1 MIESTIILTCKV
13 SVFLSSY
20 SLQQQHQSS
29 SNARKFGTPLRS
41 NVDKSQRSVQSS
53 LKKKKVVRVRT
64 PNNNSKA
71 TGKKFDSATESLPL
85 LSSSNTTTTAGKEN
99 TVVFV
104 PGPVGL
110 QLEPVNESPRYGC
123 RVARFVDG
131 GPNDPGQARK
141 SGKISCGDLVLK
153 VEAEGELMAA
163 TTYDEIIKLLQLSHK
178 KRIIT
183 VQSIWGSHKNV
194 SEPTTNKSDRG
205 TKIGQFIPTKRGNS
219 TTTKTRDKD
228 KLPPPPPPILSQ
240 SQGTPN
246 STIENDMIFLPP
258 FQSVVHSSSEEE
270 FSEASPIRNRTIL
283 PPPAAAVATDAPII
297 VNMSSQD
304 STPLSRSS
312 SFRSQS
318 TTKSSKK
325 SMTPPSQNIADQFL
339 LFDGFMGGLE
349 QESSQYS
356 SNSASS
362 SFESMSIAED
372 IDATKSRDN
381 CFVNVETPDRQ
392 SQNSACDDHCENTVR
407 SQIQQQQD
415 LFELSLARADFE
427 QRLQAART
435 EHSKTERELK
445 DLYIHSCE
453 RNEGKIRELVVDNDS
468 LQKALDETK
477 AKQTL
482 LTDTRIKGMEKQ
494 VAELEKIRVQT
505 QIEAGAKIKDVTN
518 EFSRKMVAK
527 EGHWNR
533 KFAELDDEINDLR
546 GKSASTIMELDMSRT
561 MIAEMESRI
570 LAAEGEKD
578 DFSGRLQ
585 DAHRSIEDLEESIHR
600 HKEEDKVKE
609 QVLQKSQERQEKVM
623 NENRSLA
630 EEIESYDSFRE
641 ESSVLTEKL
650 ANSVQEK
657 HKVVIESQSVASK
670 LETENENLAK
680 QIDEKTSDV
689 DQLLQE
695 KLLLEDKLAQTWNQ
709 YRKAKNAASTVQDT
723 LMEKLENGEYFTSA
737 DVEEKE
743 VTIQSL
749 SNEMKRVKAA
759 LKDELFKATKKSV
772 NLHLQLRGVELKLR
786 EREESNIKITGERE
800 ESNKKIVELGEN
812 LDTVKNQIQMV
823 TEMYDD
829 EKVVVIELKGQ
840 VEALSS
846 SKEEAEISHQK
857 SIELLSSE
865 LEAKKDELMSCQDR
879 LKEIQPLM
887 QKEMAISA
895 DLGSQV
901 ESITKSKEDVGVQY
915 QKSIESI
922 SSELEAKKSE
932 LLLCQDSL
940 EEMQSLKDKEMAISA
955 DLKAQ
960 VESITKSKEDVVV
973 QYQQSIESVSSEL
986 KAKKSELLLC
996 QDSLEEMQS
1005 LKDKEMTDS
1014 ADLKAQV
1021 ESLTKAKVEA
1031 DVQNQK
1037 SNETISS
1044 ELEST
1049 KSEMF
1054 CCQNRLNE
1062 AKNVNIS
1069 LRKSNDELGQD
1080 LATLTST
1087 TEEADSH
1094 TKKMLIEVQ
1103 KEVQS
1108 QKMKVNSAE
1117 AQRGEILD
1125 ELHQLKSRE
1134 EYLQQQIVH
1143 LETTLDQSEQE
1154 LFLAKAEAKEH
1165 SDECASLC
1173 EELSCTE
1180 TRLQILEEDY
1190 NVVKLV
1196 QEKSREEIDSLVL
1209 EKKNIDSNHQETI
1222 KELNSVL
1229 QSKQALLETT
1239 KEALQ
1244 QSIDKLTLE
1253 SNEAGLQYRND
1264 IKELTTE
1271 LERKEGELSTT
1282 EAQLKNSQDDGLIA
1296 MEAMEGLRK
1305 TIHLLTSEN
1314 ETVSTQYWESV
1325 GELTAELQSKT
1336 EELSCK
1342 QSRLDDLQVEIQFNK
1357 MNLQEKEQ
1365 HQFHDLRETIASQTR
1380 LLDFSEFENS
1390 KMEDLNSTLQSTII
1404 DLENRLSESYSTL
1417 NGKFTS
1423 LSQEKAEIEEVANLQ
1438 QEKNKDE
1445 IKDLQSKILSM
1456 SHANCGQQIKLRA
1469 LTQDTGERLKLQKNC
1484 DDLSEYVANLEVS
1497 KEKMSINYCSEIF
1510 RLVKRL
1516 AILESTHAEINEQ
1529 RRKAMVFASTQLNA
1543 SSARATQLHNKLKHN
1558 LGQQEEEERLIAV
1571 ELAEKTK
1578 QLKFQNVMTSSLQV
1592 ETSSILLLVK
1602 DLEESKEKEFNA
1614 LKAITEGLQSELSSE
1629 KMRNAQSSA
1638 DAFDARIE
1646 LKILDN
1652 KYSLMLQSKDEAL
1665 LKSENA
1671 RTTMARNMLQANA
1684 ILTSLREQLK
1694 EKDHEIED
1702 VMHDLQQTKEEMGN
1716 KHDGMIESKRLALEL
1731 AAVQQSEIE
1740 LRKEIMTQATEIDVL
1755 LDFNSTLK
1763 TDLEA
1768 KERNLDELIEELKD
1782 KEGTSCHLR
1791 EDIQQVGREFQ
1802 RDVTGLQRQVLSSRA
1817 TYIAKHIQNGCLE
1830 QNLERLNH
1838 QLHSLQE
1845 DEQSLKKNILKL
1857 QVHYVSKHLQTQILE
1872 RNNAC
1877 FNQKENV
1884 SEKKINDL
1892 QEANAI
1898 LEGEMETMSVT
1909 LNESKNQIEQL
1920 QTMGALEIDILNEEG
1935 KNKDPESRK
1944 KTESKEKTQ
1953 LLRNIECLSSK

>member
-1 MIESTIILTCKV
+1 
-13 SVFLSSY
+13 
-20 SLQQQHQSS
+20 
-29 SNARKFGTPLRS
+29 
-41 NVDKSQRSVQSS
+41 
-53 LKKKKVVRVRT
+53 VVRVRT

-71 TGKKFDSATESLPL
+71 ATGEKFDLATESLPL
-85 LSSSNTTTTAGKEN
+85 LSSSNGKEN
-99 TVVFV
+99 TVVFA

-141 SGKISCGDLVLK
+141 SSKISCGDLVLK

-163 TTYDEIIKLLQLSHK
+163 TTYDEIINLLQLSHK

-183 VQSIWGSHKNV
+183 VQSIWGSNKNI
-194 SEPTTNKSDRG
+194 SEPTNNNRDRS

-219 TTTKTRDKD
+219 TTTKNRSSD
-228 KLPPPPPPILSQ
+228 KLPPPPPPIPSQ

-246 STIENDMIFLPP
+246 STIENDMLFLPP

-270 FSEASPIRNRTIL
+270 FSEASPIRNRTML
-283 PPPAAAVATDAPII
+283 AAAVATDAPII
-297 VNMSSQD
+297 VDMSSQD
-304 STPLSRSS
+304 STPHSRSS

-318 TTKSSKK
+318 TAKSSKK

-339 LFDGFMGGLE
+339 LIDGFMGGIE
-349 QESSQYS
+349 QESSQVS
-356 SNSASS
+356 SSSASS
-362 SFESMSIAED
+362 SFESMSIVEE

-381 CFVNVETPDRQ
+381 GSINVNTPERQ
-392 SQNSACDDHCENTVR
+392 SQTSTCDDHCENTER
-407 SQIQQQQD
+407 SQIEQHQD

-445 DLYIHSCE
+445 DLYIHTCE
-453 RNEGKIRELVVDNDS
+453 RNEGKIRQLVVDNDS
-468 LQKALDETK
+468 LQMALDETK

-494 VAELEKIRVQT
+494 VAELEKIRIQT
-505 QIEAGAKIKDVTN
+505 QIEAGAKIKDMTN
-518 EFSRKMVAK
+518 EYSRKMVTK
-527 EGHWNR
+527 EGHWSR

-546 GKSASTIMELDMSRT
+546 EKSASTIMELDMSRT

-578 DFSGRLQ
+578 DFSDRLQ
-585 DAHRSIEDLEESIHR
+585 DAHRSIEELEESIHR
-600 HKEEDKVKE
+600 NKEEDKVKE
-609 QVLQKSQERQEKVM
+609 QVLQKTQERLEKVM
-623 NENRSLA
+623 SENRALT

-657 HKVVIESQSVASK
+657 QKVVIESQTVASK
-670 LETENENLAK
+670 LETENENLSK

-709 YRKAKNAASTVQDT
+709 YRKAKSEASTVQDT

-749 SNEMKRVKAA
+749 SSEMKRVKAA

-786 EREESNIKITGERE
+786 EREESNTKIIRERDL
-800 ESNKKIVELGEN
+800 SNKRIAELGEN
-812 LDTVKNQIQMV
+812 LDTVKNQILMV

-829 EKVVVIELKGQ
+829 EKVVVVELKGQ

-846 SKEEAEISHQK
+846 SKEEAEIRHQK
-857 SIELLSSE
+857 SVELISSE
-865 LEAKKDELMSCQDR
+865 LEAKEGELLSCQDR
-879 LKEIQPLM
+879 LEEIQPLM

-901 ESITKSKEDVGVQY
+901 ESITKSKEEVGVQY

-940 EEMQSLKDKEMAISA
+940 EEMHSLNVKEIATIADLKAQVEALSLSKKEAEIRHQQSMESISSELESKKIELLLCQDRLEEMQSLKNKEMATSA

-960 VESITKSKEDVVV
+960 VESMSKSKE
-973 QYQQSIESVSSEL
+973 
-986 KAKKSELLLC
+986 
-996 QDSLEEMQS
+996 
-1005 LKDKEMTDS
+1005 
-1014 ADLKAQV
+1014 
-1021 ESLTKAKVEA
+1021 EA
-1031 DVQNQK
+1031 DVQYQK

-1049 KSEMF
+1049 KSEMLS
-1054 CCQNRLNE
+1054 CRNRLNE
-1062 AKNVNIS
+1062 AENVNIY

-1080 LATLTST
+1080 LANLSSA

-1094 TKKMLIEVQ
+1094 TKKMLTEVQ
-1103 KEVQS
+1103 KEIES
-1108 QKMKVNSAE
+1108 QKRKVASTE
-1117 AQRGEILD
+1117 AQRDEILD
-1125 ELHQLKSRE
+1125 ELNQLKSKE
-1134 EYLQQQIVH
+1134 ECLQQQIVH

-1154 LFLAKAEAKEH
+1154 LFSAKAEAKEL
-1165 SDECASLC
+1165 SDECACLKTTENDLKRRIESLVDEKERLTSEYQDNTDSIRIRLHTEEDTIASLKEVETELQKSIKSLNEEKENIVKQRDDKIETLQAGLQSQC

-1180 TRLQILEEDY
+1180 MRLQILEEDY
-1190 NVVKLV
+1190 SVVKSA
-1196 QEKSREEIDSLVL
+1196 QEKSREEIDILVL
-1209 EKKNIDSNHQETI
+1209 EKKNIDSIHQETI
-1222 KELNSVL
+1222 KELNSML

-1244 QSIDKLTLE
+1244 QSIDKLALE
-1253 SNEAGLQYRND
+1253 NHEAGLRYRDD
-1264 IKELTTE
+1264 IEELTTE
-1271 LERKEGELSTT
+1271 LGRKEDELSTT
-1282 EAQLKNSQDDGLIA
+1282 QAQLKKIEDDGLIA

-1325 GELTAELQSKT
+1325 GELTDELQSKT

-1342 QSRLDDLQVEIQFNK
+1342 QSRLDDLEEEIQFNK

-1380 LLDFSEFENS
+1380 LLDCSEFENS
-1390 KMEDLNSTLQSTII
+1390 KMEDLNSTLQSRIVV
-1404 DLENRLSESYSTL
+1404 LENRLSESSSAL
-1417 NGKFTS
+1417 EGKFLS
-1423 LSQEKAEIEEVANLQ
+1423 LSQEKAKLKEIANLQ
-1438 QEKNKDE
+1438 QEKHRDE
-1445 IKDLQSKILSM
+1445 LKHLQSKIMSM
-1456 SHANCGQQIKLRA
+1456 SHTDCDLQIKLRA
-1469 LTQDTGERLKLQKNC
+1469 LTQDADEKLELQKKC
-1484 DDLSEYVANLEVS
+1484 DDLNEYIADLEVS
-1497 KEKMSINYCSEIF
+1497 KEKISINYCSEIF

-1516 AILESTHAEINEQ
+1516 AILESTHVEINEQ
-1529 RRKAMVFASTQLNA
+1529 RRKAMVFASTQLNV
-1543 SSARATQLHNKLKHN
+1543 SSARTTELHNKLKHN
-1558 LGQQEEEERLIAV
+1558 LGQQEEEEKLIAV

-1578 QLKFQNVMTSSLQV
+1578 QLKFQNVMTSSLQA

-1614 LKAITEGLQSELSSE
+1614 LKAITEGLQSALSSE
-1629 KMRNAQSSA
+1629 KMTSAQSAA

-1671 RTTMARNMLQANA
+1671 RTIMARNMLQANA
-1684 ILTSLREQLK
+1684 VLTSLRVQLN

-1702 VMHDLQQTKEEMGN
+1702 AMHDLRQTKEVAG
-1716 KHDGMIESKRLALEL
+1716 KKLQDIIELKRLVLEL
-1731 AAVQQSEIE
+1731 AAVQQSESE
-1740 LRKEIMTQATEIDVL
+1740 LREEIITQATEIDVL

-1763 TDLEA
+1763 TDLED
-1768 KERNLDELIEELKD
+1768 KERNLDELTEELKD
-1782 KEGTSCHLR
+1782 KEGSSCRLR
-1791 EDIQQVGREFQ
+1791 EDLQ
-1802 RDVTGLQRQVLSSRA
+1802 RVERDCQRHVTGLQRQVLSSRA
-1817 TYIAKHIQNGCLE
+1817 AYVAKHIQNE
-1830 QNLERLNH
+1830 
-1838 QLHSLQE
+1838 
-1845 DEQSLKKNILKL
+1845 
-1857 QVHYVSKHLQTQILE
+1857 KHI
-1872 RNNAC
+1872 AC
-1877 FNQKENV
+1877 FHQKENV
-1884 SEKKINDL
+1884 AKEKIDNL
-1892 QEANAI
+1892 HEANAS
-1898 LEGEMETMSVT
+1898 LKGEMEKMNVT
-1909 LNESKNQIEQL
+1909 LNENKHQIEQL
-1920 QTMGALEIDILNEEG
+1920 QKATGVLEIDILNEEG
-1935 KNKDPESRK
+1935 KNKEPESRK

>member
-1 MIESTIILTCKV
+1 MIESIIILTCKV
-13 SVFLSSY
+13 PIFLSSY
-20 SLQQQHQSS
+20 SFQQQHRSS
-29 SNARKFGTPLRS
+29 SDARKFGTPLRS

-64 PNNNSKA
+64 PNNHSKA

-205 TKIGQFIPTKRGNS
+205 TKIGQFIPTKRGSS

-283 PPPAAAVATDAPII
+283 PLPAAAVATDAPII

-392 SQNSACDDHCENTVR
+392 SQNSAYDDHCENAVR

-527 EGHWNR
+527 EGHWSR

-846 SKEEAEISHQK
+846 SKEEAEISHQM

-922 SSELEAKKSE
+922 SSELE
-932 LLLCQDSL
+932 
-940 EEMQSLKDKEMAISA
+940 
-955 DLKAQ
+955 
-960 VESITKSKEDVVV
+960 
-973 QYQQSIESVSSEL
+973 
-986 KAKKSELLLC
+986 AKKSELLLC

-1154 LFLAKAEAKEH
+1154 LVLAKAEAKEH

>member
-1 MIESTIILTCKV
+1 MIESIIILTCKV

-20 SLQQQHQSS
+20 SFQQQHQSS

-71 TGKKFDSATESLPL
+71 TGKKSDAATESLPL

-283 PPPAAAVATDAPII
+283 PPPPAAVATDAPII

-325 SMTPPSQNIADQFL
+325 SMTTPSQNIADQFL

-415 LFELSLARADFE
+415 LFERSLARADFE

-772 NLHLQLRGVELKLR
+772 NLHLQFRGVELKLR

-895 DLGSQV
+895 DLGS
-901 ESITKSKEDVGVQY
+901 
-915 QKSIESI
+915 
-922 SSELEAKKSE
+922 
-932 LLLCQDSL
+932 
-940 EEMQSLKDKEMAISA
+940 
-955 DLKAQ
+955 Q

-1716 KHDGMIESKRLALEL
+1716 KHDDMVESKRLALEL